1 MERLRAYKIAVIV
14 LAALVVIETAG
25 IIYLSLRRPKPTP
38 PLKKVAVFKGRIAI
52 VIDDWGYNLNNLETA
67 AQIRYPLTVSVLPNL
82 AYSGKVA
89 EKLHSLGFEVIL
101 HLPME
106 PKELY
111 RLEKNTIMVSMDEAA
126 INRIIEEGLAS
137 LVYARGVSNHMG
149 SLATQDARTMA
160 IIFKELKSRHLYF
173 LDSLVST
180 KSICALL
187 TKKLGL
193 GFARRDI
200 FLDNTEDPQYIK
212 GQIDKLKAR
221 ARVNGKAIGI
231 GHDRGHTLE
240 VLKEVMPHIE
250 EEGYKLVFVSEL
262 VR

>member
-1 MERLRAYKIAVIV
+1 MEIYKRYKLAVII
-14 LAALVVIETAG
+14 LASLVVIESAAL
-25 IIYLSLRRPKPTP
+25 IYLGLSRPKPP
-38 PLKKVAVFKGRIAI
+38 VKKAAVFKGKIAI
-52 VIDDWGYNLNNLETA
+52 VIDDWGYSLNNLELASEIKLPLTA
-67 AQIRYPLTVSVLPNL
+67 ALLPNL
-82 AYSGKVA
+82 AYSKRIA
-89 EKLHSLGFEVIL
+89 ENLHTLGFEIIL

-106 PKELY
+106 PSEKY

-126 INRIIEEGLAS
+126 INRIIEEGLAG
-137 LVYARGVSNHMG
+137 LNYVRGVSNHMG
-149 SLATQDARTMA
+149 SFATQDVRTMN
-160 IIFKELKSRHLYF
+160 IIFNALKRRKLYF

-193 GFARRDI
+193 GFVRRDI

-231 GHDRGHTLE
+231 GHDRRHTLE